1 MHTASMS
8 RMQWFRD
15 QFLNENLA
23 HPRAILDVGSYDV
36 NGCYRGLF
44 ESAEFAYTGLDME
57 PGPNVDIAVNTP
69 YRWAEVPTDS
79 FDVVISGQCL
89 EHSEFFWETLREM
102 TRVLREGGLMC
113 LIVPNGFAEHRY
125 PVDCYRFFTDGMVAM
140 ARYVQL
146 EVLHA
151 HTNKGPSTE
160 DRIWFSNDHADSML
174 IAQKPYS
181 GPAQIV
187 DLSSYN
193 ATPPNHDEL
202 KAPLVDA
209 PHPPQNTPKSAWA
222 KALFALAV
230 RLQVFARKR

>member
-1 MHTASMS
+1 
-8 RMQWFRD
+8 
-15 QFLNENLA
+15 
-23 HPRAILDVGSYDV
+23 
-36 NGCYRGLF
+36 
-44 ESAEFAYTGLDME
+44 ME

-160 DRIWFSNDHADSML
+160 DRI
-174 IAQKPYS
+174 
-181 GPAQIV
+181 
-187 DLSSYN
+187 
-193 ATPPNHDEL
+193 
-202 KAPLVDA
+202 
-209 PHPPQNTPKSAWA
+209 
-222 KALFALAV
+222 
-230 RLQVFARKR
+230 